1 MVEDFLFFYFL
12 VIIRDN
18 FKIMRNIQQV
28 LLKRKHILF
37 SYLDA
42 ILIYYY
48 IVIGLQAEYA
58 YQYVEKY
65 WKKYHNPLTTTSLL
79 PPISV

>member
-12 VIIRDN
+12 IILRDN
-18 FKIMRNIQQV
+18 FKIMRNIQKL

-48 IVIGLQAEYA
+48 VVIGLQSEYA
-58 YQYVEKY
+58 YQYIEKY
-65 WKKYHNPLTTTSLL
+65 WKKYHHNHISSLL

>member
-12 VIIRDN
+12 IIIRDN
-18 FKIMRNIQQV
+18 FKIMRNIQKL
-28 LLKRKHILF
+28 LLKRKNISF

-48 IVIGLQAEYA
+48 VVIGLHI
-58 YQYVEKY
+58 VCCI
-65 WKKYHNPLTTTSLL
+65 NL
-79 PPISV
+79 

>member
-12 VIIRDN
+12 IILRDN
-18 FKIMRNIQQV
+18 FKIMRNIQKL

-48 IVIGLQAEYA
+48 VVIGLQSEYA
-58 YQYVEKY
+58 YQYIEKY
-65 WKKYHNPLTTTSLL
+65 WKKYHQNITTSYLL
-79 PPISV
+79 PSISV